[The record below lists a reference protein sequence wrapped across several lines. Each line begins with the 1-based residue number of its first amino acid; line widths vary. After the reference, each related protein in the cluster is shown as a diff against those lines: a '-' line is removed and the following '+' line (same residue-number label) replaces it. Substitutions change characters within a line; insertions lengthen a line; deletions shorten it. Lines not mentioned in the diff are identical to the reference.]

1 MLNWLLKLFFKSRRT
16 PSIKPFDNKV
26 TQHFESFKR
35 YYLLEHPLEHPNVP
49 LYKEEIILCHYAQQT
64 KKSPYVGDEDF
75 ELAKA
80 LLKRNGKIP
89 IIFLEKAV

>member
-35 YYLLEHPLEHPNVP
+35 YYLLENPNVNVVR
-49 LYKEEIILCHYAQQT
+49 EEIILCHYVCQT
-64 KKSPYVGDEDF
+64 KKSPYVGDKDLER
-75 ELAKA
+75 AKA
-80 LLKRNGKIP
+80 LLRRNGINPDNVFGKSSLSI
-89 IIFLEKAV
+89 